1 MNRRLLVILIAA
13 LAGLAFLAA
22 AIVYTQSG
30 KQPAVATTQINTLE
44 RFNSPVI
51 GPQSAPVTI
60 VEFID
65 PACEACKAFHP
76 IVKLIMARYPDKV
89 RLVVRYAAFHDG
101 SDEAVRIVEAGRKQG
116 LFLPVLE
123 ALYAA
128 QPQWASHGA
137 PDLDIAWQAA
147 AQTGLDLAKARIDAQ
162 ADDVTATLNQ
172 EMQDVEA
179 LGVNQTPT
187 FYVNGRELTDFG
199 PQQLADLVAE
209 EVEKAR

>member
-76 IVKLIMARYPDKV
+76 IVKQIMARYPDKV

-209 EVEKAR
+209 EVKKAR

>member
-76 IVKLIMARYPDKV
+76 IVKQIMARYPDKV

-162 ADDVTATLNQ
+162 ADDATLNQ